1 MLQMR
6 KSKFGKVKWLSKVIH
21 LVGSDPRVYNSFL
34 QIEDI
39 GDKWVKKKREQRID
53 VHFSLFLERKFRV
66 RVLLMVNQ

>member
-39 GDKWVKKKREQRID
+39 GDSSAVYKSPRLLGHAGLHLLAVSTPST
-53 VHFSLFLERKFRV
+53 HF
-66 RVLLMVNQ
+66 

>member
-1 MLQMR
+1 MTLMLQMR

-39 GDKWVKKKREQRID
+39 GDKWVKKKE
-53 VHFSLFLERKFRV
+53 SKG
-66 RVLLMVNQ
+66 LMCISHYS